1 MNSKEKIPLVELDV
15 LSKIT
20 KDFLMGEDDFSFGNQ
35 FDKKEISSNIKQ
47 CKFSL
52 EQRLSLSESLV
63 QQYASCGMEPASGVS
78 KLRSENAFS
87 ITTGHQLCLFGGPL
101 FVFYKIAS
109 TISLARK
116 LTKENPLFQFVP
128 IFWMATEDHDF
139 EEVSTLNVAGE
150 KIKWVSGQLG
160 GVGRMS
166 VDGLVEAFSVLKNV
180 LGSRI
185 GEFNEIIEKALI
197 QENVS
202 DFYRVFLHGI
212 FGTDELVIIDPDDR
226 SLKCAFT
233 EVALLEL
240 NGRSK
245 SALDITNAE
254 LNNLGYHIQVKGRE
268 INLFW
273 LESNS
278 RNRIM
283 REGEYFVIV
292 GTEKKYTK
300 KEFEQ
305 LVLDFPEKISPNVVL
320 RPVYQQQILPN
331 IVTVGGGGELAY
343 WMQLNRV
350 FQEFD
355 VYYPMLQMRSSHTML
370 NEKWAK
376 KWLNMGF
383 DLSSLF
389 LPSELLKNQF
399 VARENSIDIDSE
411 IQKIENAFNDISV
424 KVVQFEKSL
433 EAMVGAEKRKVEKQ
447 LDGLNKRL
455 LKLLKIKNED
465 DMNRIDRVVQMV
477 WPEGVL
483 QERYNSIFDFLCS
496 IEDVKDFVSGNDPTD
511 NTMQIIIGNS

>member
-1 MNSKEKIPLVELDV
+1 
-15 LSKIT
+15 
-20 KDFLMGEDDFSFGNQ
+20 
-35 FDKKEISSNIKQ
+35 
-47 CKFSL
+47 
-52 EQRLSLSESLV
+52 
-63 QQYASCGMEPASGVS
+63 
-78 KLRSENAFS
+78 
-87 ITTGHQLCLFGGPL
+87 
-101 FVFYKIAS
+101 
-109 TISLARK
+109 
-116 LTKENPLFQFVP
+116 
-128 IFWMATEDHDF
+128 
-139 EEVSTLNVAGE
+139 
-150 KIKWVSGQLG
+150 
-160 GVGRMS
+160 
-166 VDGLVEAFSVLKNV
+166 
-180 LGSRI
+180 
-185 GEFNEIIEKALI
+185 
-197 QENVS
+197 
-202 DFYRVFLHGI
+202 
-212 FGTDELVIIDPDDR
+212 
-226 SLKCAFT
+226 
-233 EVALLEL
+233 
-240 NGRSK
+240 
-245 SALDITNAE
+245 
-254 LNNLGYHIQVKGRE
+254 
-268 INLFW
+268 
-273 LESNS
+273 
-278 RNRIM
+278 M
-283 REGEYFVIV
+283 REGEYFVLV

-433 EAMVGAEKRKVEKQ
+433 GAMVGAEKRKVEKQ

-483 QERYNSIFDFLCS
+483 QERYNSIFDLLCS